1 MLDPCCNKLPP
12 VLLSYQSMVSL
23 MPVALALKFGIDS
36 FEQIDLLLPLV
47 GAVMEGQVQDGAVTF
62 NEVLH
67 PLLVDVKV
75 ILVPVGILLTVL
87 VVLFTVPTELLTVP
101 LLANEME

>member
-1 MLDPCCNKLPP
+1 MPP
-12 VLLSYQSMVSL
+12 L
-23 MPVALALKFGIDS
+23 I
-36 FEQIDLLLPLV
+36 
-47 GAVMEGQVQDGAVTF
+47 GAERDGQVQDGAVTF

-67 PLLVDVKV
+67 PLLVDVNV
-75 ILVPVGILLTVL
+75 ILVPVGILLMVL

>member
-1 MLDPCCNKLPP
+1 
-12 VLLSYQSMVSL
+12 
-23 MPVALALKFGIDS
+23 MP
-36 FEQIDLLLPLV
+36 PLV
-47 GAVMEGQVQDGAVTF
+47 GAVMEGQVQDGAETF

-67 PLLVDVKV
+67 PLLVDVNV

-87 VVLFTVPTELLTVP
+87 VVLFTVPTELPTVP

>member
-1 MLDPCCNKLPP
+1 
-12 VLLSYQSMVSL
+12 
-23 MPVALALKFGIDS
+23 MP
-36 FEQIDLLLPLV
+36 PLV

-67 PLLVDVKV
+67 PLLADVNVK
-75 ILVPVGILLTVL
+75 LVPVGILLMVL

>member
-1 MLDPCCNKLPP
+1 
-12 VLLSYQSMVSL
+12 
-23 MPVALALKFGIDS
+23 MP
-36 FEQIDLLLPLV
+36 PLV

-67 PLLVDVKV
+67 PLLVDVNV

-87 VVLFTVPTELLTVP
+87 VVLFTVPTELPTVP

>member
-1 MLDPCCNKLPP
+1 
-12 VLLSYQSMVSL
+12 
-23 MPVALALKFGIDS
+23 MP
-36 FEQIDLLLPLV
+36 PLV

-67 PLLVDVKV
+67 PLLDDVKV

-87 VVLFTVPTELLTVP
+87 VVLFTVSMELLTVP
-101 LLANEME
+101 LLVKLIE